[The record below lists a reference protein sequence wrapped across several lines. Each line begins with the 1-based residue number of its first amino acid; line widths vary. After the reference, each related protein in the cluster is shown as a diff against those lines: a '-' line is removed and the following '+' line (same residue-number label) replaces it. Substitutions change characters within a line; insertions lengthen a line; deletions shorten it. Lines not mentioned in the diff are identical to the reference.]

1 MEVPFAAGSGIACL
15 EEGQI
20 VGACLEEGQIV
31 GACLEEG
38 HPEKQEVPIAVA
50 VVVETLE
57 VPLK

>member
-15 EEGQI
+15 E
-20 VGACLEEGQIV
+20 AGQIV

-38 HPEKQEVPIAVA
+38 HPEKQEVPIAVVVAA

>member
-1 MEVPFAAGSGIACL
+1 LEVPFAAGSGIACL

-20 VGACLEEGQIV
+20 VGACLEEG
-31 GACLEEG
+31 
-38 HPEKQEVPIAVA
+38 HPEKQEVPIDVVVVAA